1 MPRVPLC
8 VGNATIVKAGG
19 GGNTG
24 NLVHAIAAR
33 RILGDHHNKGGT
45 RPWTDQEVDWIEANC
60 SHIVYVAANALRVG
74 AAGGAHEERLAHLAD
89 NIQRTSLPTLTL
101 GLGGQAPSNFAGKVT
116 LPDGATKLL
125 SVLGERSKSIAVRG
139 AFTAEILNSF
149 GVQNVTITGCQSALY
164 WLAPTFSESQL
175 TQPRAERARVAFNYT
190 SMGHEPPLINRA
202 MTNGRF
208 GIGQQHDGEL
218 ALKADP
224 NADPCPL
231 VQKAFDRGTL
241 DREAFVKWLS
251 HHFEQFHDLQAWL
264 DFLSAKI
271 DFSFGSRFHGN
282 MAALLAGV
290 RALWV
295 THDMR
300 TQELVDHMKLPAV
313 DLETAKK
320 SSLQELIDMADYGPF
335 VARYPHLYN
344 TLARYLSDAG
354 ISSRLAS

>member
-1 MPRVPLC
+1 MSRVPLC
-8 VGNATIVKAGG
+8 VGNATTVRVGG

-33 RILGDHHNKGGT
+33 RILGPHHNKGGV
-45 RPWTDQEVDWIEANC
+45 RPWTDKEIEWIEANC

-74 AAGGAHEERLAHLAD
+74 AAGSAHEERLAHLAD

-101 GLGGQAPSNFAGKVT
+101 GLGGQAPSDFSGKPT
-116 LPDGATKLL
+116 LPDGAAKLL
-125 SVLGERSKSIAVRG
+125 SVLGERSRSIAVRG

-149 GVQNVTITGCQSALY
+149 GVRNVTITGCQSALY
-164 WLAPTFSESQL
+164 WLKPTFTDSQI
-175 TQPRAERARVAFNYT
+175 TKPDAKAARVAFNYT

-202 MTNGRF
+202 MMAGWF

-218 ALKADP
+218 ALKRDP
-224 NADPCPL
+224 NADPGPQ

-241 DREAFVKWLS
+241 DRDAFVRWLS
-251 HHFEQFHDLQAWL
+251 TSFEQFHDLQAWL
-264 DFLSAKI
+264 DFLSANI

-282 MAALLAGV
+282 MAALLAGI

-295 THDMR
+295 IHDMR

-313 DLETAKK
+313 DLETAKA
-320 SSLQELIDMADYGPF
+320 SSLEELIERADYGPF
-335 VARYPHLYN
+335 AARYPHLYA
-344 TLARYLSDAG
+344 TLAKYLSDAG
-354 ISSRLAS
+354 ISSQLAS